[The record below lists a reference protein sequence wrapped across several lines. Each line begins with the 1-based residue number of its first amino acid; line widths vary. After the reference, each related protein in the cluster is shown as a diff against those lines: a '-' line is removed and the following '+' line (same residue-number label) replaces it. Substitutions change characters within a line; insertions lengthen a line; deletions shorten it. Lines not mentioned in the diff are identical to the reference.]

1 MVLNRTMCPL
11 SLRDTGYCH
20 SDHKVSF
27 PVHKVTLPIYSVS
40 SLVSGYNKDRF
51 MFTNLDW
58 TPQGDRNSTSSTV
71 LSCFGVNFQTI
82 AISPMLIAKYI
93 HTIAI
98 YIYVYR
104 WIYSCNFHSFE
115 LNNVR
120 LETSAVY
127 RIFLTQL
134 HPSSCSQI
142 IIISLFS
149 PTREFTPGVLSS
161 LEQTAWPR
169 GEPGSSSD
177 CMDGSVRLC
186 CASMFLQAEHR
197 ALFTAVCPFLT
208 LAPFFY
214 VNRLFMARDRQTWLT
229 SESIFQVI
237 IWLA

>member
-1 MVLNRTMCPL
+1 MTKTASCSR
-11 SLRDTGYCH
+11 
-20 SDHKVSF
+20 
-27 PVHKVTLPIYSVS
+27 
-40 SLVSGYNKDRF
+40 
-51 MFTNLDW
+51 NLDW
-58 TPQGDRNSTSSTV
+58 TLQGDRNSAGQTV
-71 LSCFGVNFQTI
+71 LWRFRVPFPPSVQTI
-82 AISPMLIAKYI
+82 AISPMLITKYI
-93 HTIAI
+93 HAVAI
-98 YIYVYR
+98 YMCIDEY
-104 WIYSCNFHSFE
+104 ILAISHSFE

-127 RIFLTQL
+127 RILLTAHSS
-134 HPSSCSQI
+134 HPGSRGGTV
-142 IIISLFS
+142 IISLCS

-161 LEQTAWPR
+161 LEQTARPR
-169 GEPGSSSD
+169 GEPGSSPD

>member
-1 MVLNRTMCPL
+1 
-11 SLRDTGYCH
+11 
-20 SDHKVSF
+20 
-27 PVHKVTLPIYSVS
+27 
-40 SLVSGYNKDRF
+40 
-51 MFTNLDW
+51 
-58 TPQGDRNSTSSTV
+58 
-71 LSCFGVNFQTI
+71 
-82 AISPMLIAKYI
+82 MLITKYI
-93 HTIAI
+93 HAIAI
-98 YIYVYR
+98 YMCIDEYICAIPTHLNWTMLDWRPQLYTE
-104 WIYSCNFHSFE
+104 YSSHS
-115 LNNVR
+115 
-120 LETSAVY
+120 Y
-127 RIFLTQL
+127 TQV
-134 HPSSCSQI
+134 HI
-142 IIISLFS
+142 AIISLCS

-237 IWLA
+237 IWLAQALL

>member
-1 MVLNRTMCPL
+1 MN
-11 SLRDTGYCH
+11 
-20 SDHKVSF
+20 
-27 PVHKVTLPIYSVS
+27 IY
-40 SLVSGYNKDRF
+40 
-51 MFTNLDW
+51 T
-58 TPQGDRNSTSSTV
+58 
-71 LSCFGVNFQTI
+71 
-82 AISPMLIAKYI
+82 
-93 HTIAI
+93 
-98 YIYVYR
+98 
-104 WIYSCNFHSFE
+104 CNCHSFE

-127 RIFLTQL
+127 RVVLTQL
-134 HPSSCSQI
+134 HTQVHIVEPSFLAYVHQHES
-142 IIISLFS
+142 S
-149 PTREFTPGVLSS
+149 PLPRPPPPPSHTHTYTHTHGVLSS

-186 CASMFLQAEHR
+186 CASMFLRAEHR

>member
-1 MVLNRTMCPL
+1 MAQVQLNCCVLGWISP
-11 SLRDTGYCH
+11 
-20 SDHKVSF
+20 
-27 PVHKVTLPIYSVS
+27 SV
-40 SLVSGYNKDRF
+40 
-51 MFTNLDW
+51 
-58 TPQGDRNSTSSTV
+58 
-71 LSCFGVNFQTI
+71 QTI
-82 AISPMLIAKYI
+82 AIPPMLIIKYI
-93 HTIAI
+93 HTVAI
-98 YIYVYR
+98 YMCIDEYILAISTHLNWTMLDWRPQLYTE
-104 WIYSCNFHSFE
+104 YSS
-115 LNNVR
+115 R
-120 LETSAVY
+120 S
-127 RIFLTQL
+127 L
-134 HPSSCSQI
+134 HPGSYSRTV
-142 IIISLFS
+142 IISLCS

-161 LEQTAWPR
+161 SEQTAWPR